1 MKGVRYFCEVL
12 GRCLREY
19 SRQLCI
25 VNIERSQSTQVRK
38 LLSPITEVHL
48 REYSRQL
55 CTVEE
60 RSQPAQV
67 RKLLSP
73 IIELHLEN
81 KNPFIKGMC
90 EPLMRI
96 IQPFHKG
103 IDEPLLRINEPLP
116 RITKPL
122 FERIT
127 ESYCL
132 MICRPVYGMNEVLSY
147 TISEVQVRQITSGAT
162 VLQPLPALHSTT
174 PFIDRETVKAVWSQ
188 SLDESTHPT
197 ETAIRR
203 LVLLRFETSA
213 LQTYKYNKH
222 AYPVRFLTS

>member
-1 MKGVRYFCEVL
+1 MFARIFAV
-12 GRCLREY
+12 
-19 SRQLCI
+19 CI
-25 VNIERSQSTQVRK
+25 VNIESQSTQVRK

-90 EPLMRI
+90 EPLM
-96 IQPFHKG
+96 
-103 IDEPLLRINEPLP
+103 RINEPLP

-203 LVLLRFETSA
+203 LVAKEKDTLISNFSL
-213 LQTYKYNKH
+213 
-222 AYPVRFLTS
+222 